1 MRTKITMKAR
11 QINLIPKEDLIN
23 RDESGR
29 IIVKY
34 ATEPESLFQC
44 LRKAIQSRKVDLE
57 VVKKYYSI
65 ENETFKLLFV

>member
-1 MRTKITMKAR
+1 MKTKEV
-11 QINLIPKEDLIN
+11 NLIPEEDLIN

-44 LRKAIQSRKVDLE
+44 LRKAVQSRKVDLE
-57 VVKKYYSI
+57 EVKKYYYFD
-65 ENETFKLLFV
+65 NETFKLLFV